1 MSAMNNDP
9 TDPNYD
15 SADSTNKPIDRDEDQ
30 MAQDTGAQVGYGE
43 EANEEGPGD
52 KDVNDDQLEQNR

>member
-1 MSAMNNDP
+1 
-9 TDPNYD
+9 
-15 SADSTNKPIDRDEDQ
+15 

>member
-1 MSAMNNDP
+1 MDGMNNDP

-15 SADSTNKPIDRDEDQ
+15 SADSTNEPIDRDEDQ

-43 EANEEGPGD
+43 EVTEDEDA
-52 KDVNDDQLEQNR
+52 Q